1 MEDVLTCLNKSP
13 LESLNKPTKVP
24 VHGLPIGFHT
34 GYFFPWYSS
43 IDSRMV
49 ETGSGGTL
57 IPTGGA
63 RILWHG
69 VPLGQV
75 SSEKKNERFKLYMI
89 SI

>member
-1 MEDVLTCLNKSP
+1 MKDVLTCLNKSP

-34 GYFFPWYSS
+34 GYFFLWYSS

-75 SSEKKNERFKLYMI
+75 SSEKKRKI
-89 SI
+89 